1 MKFESFTLQIICLM
15 KSLNIKLIFIIF
27 VAIQS
32 SISIYAASIKQSPPV
47 MTAPGNALAFDGT
60 DDYVSTSSS
69 ITNLNDAD
77 FTIEVWIKTSGNKMG
92 VVTCQNGDGEWNP
105 GEKCFYIDPSGYP
118 CFVGWG
124 NGYIRG
130 NLAVNNNR
138 WHHIAVVWDHSSGTS
153 GVGKMYI
160 DGIDN
165 TGEVDYAANFSNVG
179 EFYLGRPNYSEATNY
194 FNGQIDEVRI
204 WSSSRSQA
212 TIQANMYNVVNAS
225 SSNLAGYWNFD
236 ANTGTSLTDL
246 TSNGNNGTLVNS
258 PSWTES
264 YAMVVPIPAAAS
276 EVYNHGFMAN
286 WTAPAFGTV
295 TSYKLEVSSYP
306 TFTSL
311 VAGYNGVDCGTALS
325 KKVSGLAAGHTYY
338 YRVRADK
345 SGNTGGV
352 YYSPVSVTTTTD
364 TRAYGDG
371 KWTGYFFTQSDVGDL
386 YPSFTDAQLKG
397 TITENE
403 NFNTDWAGSGPTIN
417 GTTYNDFFHIR
428 YKMSKDYPTG
438 MYNITIG
445 GDDGVRLS
453 LDGGLTY
460 ILSDWSI
467 HGYRTKVYSNLYLD
481 GKTDFILDFY
491 EHGGGAHV
499 SFNIQKICSTP
510 HIPKDLTITNT
521 INATSV
527 SWDANGNAAS
537 TSYNWIVFDQY
548 NNGITSGTTT
558 NTTLNFN
565 HLDNTKSYR
574 VAVYTGTDC
583 NTPLVYSEFFTP
595 KFISI
600 SSNLSGQT
608 ANSIQAA
615 GTINYSGT
623 EPITERGFCWSNAT
637 NATVNNQKLACGNG
651 TGDFSGTITNLT
663 ANQICYFRAY
673 ATATGTVYGNE
684 IAVVP
689 AMQIKTGVV
698 YNPQNSSATANVYIT
713 KPDAVTIT
721 EQGICWNAS
730 SNPTIS
736 DSHSTE
742 FTLINLTNNTTYYV
756 RGYVIYNGVVLYGN
770 EQVYTHGGSTYRIK
784 SASSGDDYGVLTH
797 AGGYNGQPYY
807 YDANGYALSYM
818 GDHWGYGLDDY
829 GEIWMEFDTS
839 YNPGTPPTTGW
850 GDLVFEAL
858 PNPEIS
864 YNKTT
869 LNELTT
875 NKGCF
880 NSTIIITHN
889 NANSDSFAGTDN
901 EDFVANGKVVV
912 HNLPAGLTATAIRQN
927 ALVVNL
933 NITGTVAAHADVN
946 DNMTGAIAVEFQNNA
961 FTTTNNV
968 VTIGNHNGLN
978 IDFLEPVVITVT
990 GTKNCSE
997 VSMTAESN
1005 VILECNSTL
1014 NVGAQREMNQL
1025 TINPGAKLNLSNT
1038 VTVNDIVLKADDSN
1052 SFSAKLGSCMTVNGT
1067 LTFEKTMLD
1076 SKWYFLSFPCDVNVS
1091 DISMVGG
1098 GTLDTDFFILTY
1110 DGANRAINGA
1120 VNNWSHVTSG
1130 ALTAKKGYAYGLKT
1144 GLGTKTLSF
1153 ALNKTIAECETDATV
1168 PTTFYDGSLGANHK
1182 GWNLIGQPY
1191 ISKFAGSNVG
1201 INYLTTWN
1209 GSTYVGKAKN
1219 LVSSINPFEAFFVQV
1234 GNTAPI
1240 SFALSGRQAVR
1251 SVVQQDLQQSLQL
1264 NMTNVSG
1271 TDFSTLIFDNE
1282 LSSDYEIGQDLE
1294 KWITTT
1300 IAKPQIYTVL
1310 NNVKY
1315 AYNALPIGNATNL
1328 PIGYFSKSGGASTIS
1343 TSKVNVAGLSK
1354 LLLVDNKTGA
1364 STDLLSESYS
1374 FTADAGT
1381 NNSRFS
1387 IIPQRISTATEEQ
1400 TAGKPVLS
1408 VVGSKVI
1415 ISNLST
1421 NAVIR
1426 IYDATGKQLLV
1437 TKANETNRF
1446 ETELSVAGMY
1456 IVRIDVDLL
1465 KNYFKFAIK

>member
-1 MKFESFTLQIICLM
+1 M
-15 KSLNIKLIFIIF
+15 KSLNIKLIVIIF
-27 VAIQS
+27 IAIQS
-32 SISIYAASIKQSPPV
+32 SISMYSASIKQSPPV

-153 GVGKMYI
+153 GIGKMYI

-165 TGEVDYAANFSNVG
+165 TGEVDYAANFNNVG

-212 TIQANMYNVVNAS
+212 TIQANMYNVVSAS

-264 YAMVVPIPAAAS
+264 YAMIVPIPAAAS

-286 WTAPAFGTV
+286 WTDPAFGTV
-295 TSYKLEVSSYP
+295 TSYKLEVSSNP

-311 VAGYNGVDCGTALS
+311 VAGYNGVDCGTSLS
-325 KKVSGLAAGHTYY
+325 KKVSGLAAGNTYY

-352 YYSPVSVTTTTD
+352 YYSPVSVTTTID

-371 KWTGYFFTQSDVGDL
+371 VWNGYFFTQSDVGDL
-386 YPSFTDAQLKG
+386 FPSFTDAQLKG

-403 NFNTDWAGSGPTIN
+403 NFNVDWAGSGPTIN

-438 MYNITIG
+438 VYNITIG
-445 GDDGVRLS
+445 GDDGIRLS
-453 LDGGLTY
+453 TDGGLTY

-499 SFNIQKICSTP
+499 AFNIQKICSTP

-521 INATSV
+521 IYATSV
-527 SWDANGNAAS
+527 SWDANGNAAN

-595 KFISI
+595 KFIST

-637 NATVNNQKLACGNG
+637 NATINNQKLACGNG

-673 ATATGTVYGNE
+673 ATTATGTVYGNE

-698 YNPQNSSATANVYIT
+698 YNPQNSSATANVYVT

-721 EQGICWNAS
+721 EQGICWNS
-730 SNPTIS
+730 SSDPTVS

-756 RGYVIYNGVVLYGN
+756 RGYVIYNGEVLYGN
-770 EQVYTHGGSTYRIK
+770 EQVYKHGGSTYRIK
-784 SASSGDDYGVLTH
+784 SAYSGDDLGVLTH

-818 GDHWGYGLDDY
+818 GDHWGYGMDDY
-829 GEIWMEFDTS
+829 GEIWMEFDAS
-839 YNPGTPPTTGW
+839 YDSGTPPTTGW
-850 GDLVFEAL
+850 GDLVFEAQ

-864 YNKTT
+864 YDKTT

-880 NSTIIITHN
+880 NSTVVITHN

-912 HNLPAGLTATAIRQN
+912 HNLPAGLTASAIRQN
-927 ALVVNL
+927 ALIVNL

-946 DNMTGAIAVEFQNNA
+946 DNMTGAITVEFQNNA
-961 FTTTNNV
+961 FTTSNNIATN
-968 VTIGNHNGLN
+968 GNHYGLN

-990 GTKNCSE
+990 GTKTCADITI
-997 VSMTAESN
+997 TADKN
-1005 VILECNSTL
+1005 LTLENNSKLTINSTV
-1014 NVGAQREMNQL
+1014 NANQVTL
-1025 TINPGAKLNLSNT
+1025 NPGAKLNLSNSLT
-1038 VTVNDIVLKADDSN
+1038 VEDLVLKADDTN
-1052 SFSAKLGSCMTVNGT
+1052 SFSAKIGTGMTVNGT
-1067 LTFEKTMLD
+1067 VTFEKTMLD

-1091 DISMVGG
+1091 DISMNGG
-1098 GTLDTDFFILTY
+1098 GTVGVDFYIQTY
-1110 DGANRAINGA
+1110 SGANRATNGLG
-1120 VNNWSHVTSG
+1120 VNWSHITTG
-1130 ALTAKKGYAYGLKT
+1130 TLEAKKGYAFGLKT

-1153 ALNKTIAECETDATV
+1153 VLNKTIVEGETAATV
-1168 PTTFYDGSLGANHK
+1168 PTTFYDGNLGNNHK

-1191 ISKFAGSNVG
+1191 LSKFAGSDVG
-1201 INYLTTWN
+1201 INYITTWN
-1209 GSTYVGKAKN
+1209 GSAYVGRTNN
-1219 LVSSINPFEAFFVQV
+1219 LVGSLNPFEAFFVQV

-1240 SFALSGRQAVR
+1240 SFSLSGRQAVR
-1251 SVVQQDLQQSLQL
+1251 SVVQQNLKQSLQL
-1264 NMTNVSG
+1264 NMANNSG

-1300 IAKPQIYTVL
+1300 VAKPQIYTVL
-1310 NNVKY
+1310 NDVKY
-1315 AYNALPIGNATNL
+1315 AYNALPISNAINL
-1328 PIGYFSKSGGASTIS
+1328 PVGYFSKTGGASTIS
-1343 TSKVNVAGLSK
+1343 ASNVNVAGLSK
-1354 LLLVDNKTGA
+1354 LLLVDNQTGA
-1364 STDLLSESYS
+1364 STDLLNESYN

-1387 IIPQRISTATEEQ
+1387 IIPQRISTNNQVKIENN
-1400 TAGKPVLS
+1400 KPYAFVQQ
-1408 VVGSKVI
+1408 SKLTI
-1415 ISNLST
+1415 KNLSQNT
-1421 NAVIR
+1421 TIR
-1426 IYDATGKQLLV
+1426 VYNITGKIIHAGFNNGNDTYVLNLKS
-1437 TKANETNRF
+1437 T
-1446 ETELSVAGMY
+1446 GMY
-1456 IVRIDVDLL
+1456 MVKIDTKSGSSSL
-1465 KNYFKFAIK
+1465 KVVNN